1 MESRNLN
8 GHYRIELLTT
18 FVQVSKNGLCV
29 YEKFTKIGTQSA
41 TEQMSLKKITGN
53 DHHSWGLWR
62 IDDEDMPFEEAN
74 AYESIPESLTNH
86 VKQKEWVAGRRL
98 VKTLMEK
105 SGLTFRGI
113 VKDEFGK
120 PFPAES
126 SYHLSLSHSFPY
138 VAAYLHKSESVGI
151 DLEQPKEK
159 LFRIAPRILDAEELI
174 TAGNDVRKHCIIWC
188 AKEVLVKVHGK
199 KDLVFAQNLKI
210 SPFAIKPIGEI
221 TGRIIV
227 NNHDTIVPMYYEIH
241 EDFIVVLNKP
251 NPK

>member
-1 MESRNLN
+1 MDI
-8 GHYRIELLTT
+8 IELSLLTA
-18 FVQVSKNGLCV
+18 FRSVNKNGLCV
-29 YEKFTKIGTQSA
+29 YENFTKIGTQSA
-41 TEQMSLKKITGN
+41 TEQMPLKKITGN

-62 IDDEDMPFEEAN
+62 IDDEDDVSLEDENVFGSA
-74 AYESIPESLTNH
+74 PESLTNP
-86 VKQKEWVAGRRL
+86 VKRKEWMAGRKL

-113 VKDEFGK
+113 VKDQYGK

-138 VAAYLHKSESVGI
+138 VAAYLHQSDSVGI

-159 LFRIAPRILDAEELI
+159 LLRIAPRILDEEELTI
-174 TAGNDVRKHCIIWC
+174 AGNDVRKHCIIWC

-199 KDLVFAQNLKI
+199 KNLVFAKNLKI
-210 SPFAIKPIGEI
+210 SPFSINSTGEI

-227 NNHDTIVPMYYEIH
+227 NNHDTIVPMYYEMH